1 MTDEEIF
8 KAAFSVPATFVNAI
22 QVSAGNGFVRIAV
35 GEVNPPHV
43 DVQFRC
49 AILMNAADAETLCQT
64 IQNAIK
70 GATEAHKQALARAN

>member
-8 KAAFSVPATFVNAI
+8 KAAFSVPATFVNAT